1 MKYQRLSQRFLLGT
15 LLLTAGYAAAAS
27 DYDLEASGK
36 NEAAALGNL
45 KMQALRTEMT
55 RHLSQDEIKSN
66 AKIIRTEIFL
76 KIDDFVSEAGEIS
89 YTQDEKKV
97 IAKGRISVDDEKL
110 LAVLGKTP
118 LAKSEGANKVTE
130 ANEANETVSGNS
142 GSGEGELS
150 SAGGDNSVS
159 EKSESV
165 TPENQPETTVSA
177 GAVTASGYEAL
188 KEYQGEASP
197 EDNDKF
203 RSMVLNGST
212 KPEDIR
218 KALENG
224 ANPNI
229 MVSETFG
236 YSSKLKKQLT
246 EEVPLLYKY
255 VSWQSAK
262 LEVVK
267 LLIEYGAWYNWENPA
282 GTISMAE
289 LFLKGREE
297 FLEYWLSLNPDL
309 RRLKNLSL
317 WNVHLEREGEDNQDH
332 LLLDFMQRKDSLK
345 TLDHL
350 TVFNKLLDLG
360 LSPNEKI
367 VLHNCYLPYKV
378 YEKALGGKGSKEDG
392 KKYLAALLDHGA
404 DPNLYTSYENSI
416 LYLAAR
422 DNDAEL
428 LKKAL
433 ARGASITLRDTES
446 YLLIYFS
453 LMYQKAYRGEDGSYS
468 LDFIKAAVDA
478 GGDINFESEDG
489 KRTVAEQFF
498 KRQSS
503 PEIVAYWI
511 GLKPDLK
518 KLKSWDKLKTEAL
531 KNWLDFKSTGE
542 PRHLDL
548 TGKLFDLGFDPGV
561 RDGNHL
567 MLERAYEKGGIPYAR
582 LFLERGADPN
592 AVNAYK
598 APLIFWAAET
608 GNPDLL
614 RLFKEFKADFNAVND
629 HGESVL
635 YDAVSK
641 DEPQMDLIAVL
652 IENGADVNFTRVR
665 NEKSVLMLAVSD
677 RSVAKEDLVDL
688 LLKNGANPN
697 AANSRGR
704 TALMMAVS
712 EPKNPSLK
720 VIESLVNAGAVI
732 DTQDKDTATALSYA
746 IASNHPGAARLLME
760 KGADP
765 EKALAPGHEMKIGK
779 GKDAK
784 MEYKTLKDLVRET
797 DKPEL
802 KELKELLAKYL

>member
-15 LLLTAGYAAAAS
+15 LLLTSGYAAATT

-45 KMQALRTEMT
+45 KMQALRTEMA

-89 YTQDEKKV
+89 YSQEEKKV
-97 IAKGRISVDDEKL
+97 IARGRISVDDEKL

-118 LAKSEGANKVTE
+118 LAKSSGANGV
-130 ANEANETVSGNS
+130 NETASGNS

-165 TPENQPETTVSA
+165 TPETPPETNTPA
-177 GAVTASGYEAL
+177 GAITASGYEAL
-188 KEYQGEASP
+188 REYQGQVST

-212 KPEDIR
+212 KIEDIR

-255 VSWQSAK
+255 VNWKSAK

-267 LLIEYGAWYNWENPA
+267 LLIEHGAWYNWENPA

-289 LFLKGREE
+289 LFLKGKEE

-378 YEKALGGKGSKEDG
+378 YVKALEG
-392 KKYLAALLDHGA
+392 
-404 DPNLYTSYENSI
+404 
-416 LYLAAR
+416 
-422 DNDAEL
+422 
-428 LKKAL
+428 
-433 ARGASITLRDTES
+433 
-446 YLLIYFS
+446 
-453 LMYQKAYRGEDGSYS
+453 
-468 LDFIKAAVDA
+468 
-478 GGDINFESEDG
+478 
-489 KRTVAEQFF
+489 
-498 KRQSS
+498 
-503 PEIVAYWI
+503 
-511 GLKPDLK
+511 
-518 KLKSWDKLKTEAL
+518 
-531 KNWLDFKSTGE
+531 
-542 PRHLDL
+542 
-548 TGKLFDLGFDPGV
+548 
-561 RDGNHL
+561 
-567 MLERAYEKGGIPYAR
+567 
-582 LFLERGADPN
+582 
-592 AVNAYK
+592 
-598 APLIFWAAET
+598 
-608 GNPDLL
+608 
-614 RLFKEFKADFNAVND
+614 
-629 HGESVL
+629 
-635 YDAVSK
+635 
-641 DEPQMDLIAVL
+641 
-652 IENGADVNFTRVR
+652 
-665 NEKSVLMLAVSD
+665 
-677 RSVAKEDLVDL
+677 
-688 LLKNGANPN
+688 
-697 AANSRGR
+697 
-704 TALMMAVS
+704 
-712 EPKNPSLK
+712 
-720 VIESLVNAGAVI
+720 
-732 DTQDKDTATALSYA
+732 
-746 IASNHPGAARLLME
+746 
-760 KGADP
+760 
-765 EKALAPGHEMKIGK
+765 
-779 GKDAK
+779 
-784 MEYKTLKDLVRET
+784 
-797 DKPEL
+797 
-802 KELKELLAKYL
+802 

>member
-1 MKYQRLSQRFLLGT
+1 MNYQRLSQGFLLGT
-15 LLLTAGYAAAAS
+15 LLLTSGYAAATA

-36 NEAAALGNL
+36 NEAAALGHL
-45 KMQALRTEMT
+45 KMQALRTEMA

-89 YTQDEKKV
+89 YSQDEKKV

-110 LAVLGKTP
+110 LAVLGKAH
-118 LAKSEGANKVTE
+118 LAKSDGANKV
-130 ANEANETVSGNS
+130 AEANETVSGNS

-150 SAGGDNSVS
+150 SAGLANPASDKP
-159 EKSESV
+159 ETV
-165 TPENQPETTVSA
+165 TPENPPETNTPA
-177 GAVTASGYEAL
+177 GAITASGYEAL
-188 KEYQGEASP
+188 REYQGQVST

-212 KPEDIR
+212 KIEDIR

-246 EEVPLLYKY
+246 EEVPLIYKY

-317 WNVHLEREGEDNQDH
+317 WDVHLEREDKQKH

-378 YEKALGGKGSKEDG
+378 YAKALEGRESPDDG
-392 KKYLAALLDHGA
+392 KKYLVALLDHGA

-433 ARGASITLRDTES
+433 ARGASITPEGTES
-446 YLLIYFS
+446 YLLSYFS

-489 KRTVAEQFF
+489 KRTVAEQLFT
-498 KRQSS
+498 RRSS
-503 PEIVAYWI
+503 PEIIAYWI
-511 GLKPDLK
+511 SLKPDLK
-518 KLKSWDKLKTEAL
+518 KLKSWDKLKVEAL
-531 KNWLDFKSTGE
+531 KNWLDFKSIGE
-542 PRHLDL
+542 PRHLEL
-548 TGKLFDLGFDPGV
+548 TGKLFDLGFEPGV

-567 MLERAYEKGGIPYAR
+567 MLESAYEKGGLPYAR

-641 DEPQMDLIAVL
+641 DEPKMDLIAVL
-652 IENGADVNFTRVR
+652 LENGADVNFTRKR

-677 RSVAKEDLVDL
+677 RSVAKEELVDL

-697 AANSRGR
+697 AANSQGR

-712 EPKNPSLK
+712 EPRNPILK
-720 VIESLVNAGAVI
+720 VIESLINAGAVV

-746 IASNHPGAARLLME
+746 IASNHPSAVRLLME

-765 EKALAPGHEMKIGK
+765 EKALAPGHEVKIGK

>member
-1 MKYQRLSQRFLLGT
+1 MKYQRLSQGFLLGT
-15 LLLTAGYAAAAS
+15 LLLTAGYAAATAE
-27 DYDLEASGK
+27 YDLEASGK

-45 KMQALRTEMT
+45 KMQALRTEMA

-89 YTQDEKKV
+89 YTQNEKKV
-97 IAKGRISVDDEKL
+97 IARGRISVDDEKL
-110 LAVLGKTP
+110 LSVLGKTP
-118 LAKSEGANKVTE
+118 LAKSNGATE
-130 ANEANETVSGNS
+130 TASGNS
-142 GSGEGELS
+142 GSGSEVAS
-150 SAGGDNSVS
+150 SAGGNNIVS
-159 EKSESV
+159 EKSETV
-165 TPENQPETTVSA
+165 TPENPPETNVPA

-203 RSMVLNGST
+203 RRMVLYSST

-229 MVSETFG
+229 MIAEDFG

-317 WNVHLEREGEDNQDH
+317 WDVHLEREDNKKH
-332 LLLDFMQRKDSLK
+332 LLMDFMQRKDSLK

-360 LSPNEKI
+360 LTPNEKI

-378 YEKALGGKGSKEDG
+378 YVKALEGKGSKEDG

-422 DNDAEL
+422 ENDADL

-433 ARGASITLRDTES
+433 ARGASITPEGIES
-446 YLLIYFS
+446 YLLYYFS
-453 LMYQKAYRGEDGSYS
+453 LMYQKAYQGEDGSYS
-468 LDFIKAAVDA
+468 LDFIKAVVDA

-489 KRTVAEQFF
+489 KRTVAEQLFT
-498 KRQSS
+498 RRSS
-503 PEIVAYWI
+503 PEIIAYWI
-511 GLKPDLK
+511 DLKPDLK

-531 KNWLDFKSTGE
+531 KGWLDSKSIGE
-542 PRHLDL
+542 PRHLEL
-548 TGKLFDLGFDPGV
+548 TGKLFDLGFEPGV

-567 MLERAYEKGGIPYAR
+567 MLERAYEKGGLPYAR

-598 APLIFWAAET
+598 EPLIFWAAET
-608 GNPDLL
+608 GNPELL
-614 RLFKEFKADFNAVND
+614 QLVKEFKADFNAVND

-641 DEPQMDLIAVL
+641 DEPKMDLIAVL
-652 IENGADVNFTRVR
+652 IENGADVNFTRKR

-677 RSVAKEDLVDL
+677 RSVAKEELVDL

-720 VIESLVNAGAVI
+720 VIESLLNAGAVI

-746 IASNHPGAARLLME
+746 IASNHPGAVRLLME

-784 MEYKTLKDLVRET
+784 MEYKTLKDLVKET

>member
-1 MKYQRLSQRFLLGT
+1 MKYQRLSQGFLLGT
-15 LLLTAGYAAAAS
+15 LLLTAGYAAATAE
-27 DYDLEASGK
+27 YDLEASGK

-45 KMQALRTEMT
+45 KMQALRTEMA

-89 YTQDEKKV
+89 YTQNEKKV
-97 IAKGRISVDDEKL
+97 IVRGRISVDDEKL
-110 LAVLGKTP
+110 LSVLGKTP
-118 LAKSEGANKVTE
+118 LAKSSGANGV
-130 ANEANETVSGNS
+130 NETASGNS

-150 SAGGDNSVS
+150 SAGGSNPASDKP
-159 EKSESV
+159 ETV
-165 TPENQPETTVSA
+165 TPETNTPA

-188 KEYQGEASP
+188 REYQGQVST

-212 KPEDIR
+212 KIEDIR

-317 WNVHLEREGEDNQDH
+317 WDVHLEREDKQKH

-378 YEKALGGKGSKEDG
+378 YAKALEGRESPDDG
-392 KKYLAALLDHGA
+392 KKYLVALLDHGA

-433 ARGASITLRDTES
+433 ARGASITPEGTES
-446 YLLIYFS
+446 YLLSYFS

-542 PRHLDL
+542 PRHLEL
-548 TGKLFDLGFDPGV
+548 TGKLFDLGFDPAV

-567 MLERAYEKGGIPYAR
+567 MLERAYEKGGLPYAR

-608 GNPDLL
+608 GNPELL

-641 DEPQMDLIAVL
+641 DEPKMDLIAVL
-652 IENGADVNFTRVR
+652 IENGADLNFTRVR

-677 RSVAKEDLVDL
+677 RSATKEQAVDL

-712 EPKNPSLK
+712 EPRNPSLK
-720 VIESLVNAGAVI
+720 VIESLLNAGAVI
-732 DTQDKDTATALSYA
+732 DTQDKDGATALTYA
-746 IASNHPGAARLLME
+746 IASNHPGAVRLLME

-765 EKALAPGHEMKIGK
+765 EKALAPGHEVKIGT

-784 MEYKTLKDLVRET
+784 KEYKTLKDLVRET

-802 KELKELLAKYL
+802 KELKELLARYL

>member
-1 MKYQRLSQRFLLGT
+1 MNYQRLSQGFLLGT
-15 LLLTAGYAAAAS
+15 LLLTSCYAAAMA

-45 KMQALRTEMT
+45 KMQALRTEMA

-89 YTQDEKKV
+89 YSQDEKKV

-110 LAVLGKTP
+110 RAVLGKTP
-118 LAKSEGANKVTE
+118 LAKSSGANGV
-130 ANEANETVSGNS
+130 NETASGNS

-150 SAGGDNSVS
+150 SAGVANPASDKP
-159 EKSESV
+159 ETV
-165 TPENQPETTVSA
+165 TPENPPETNTPA
-177 GAVTASGYEAL
+177 GAITASGYEAL
-188 KEYQGEASP
+188 REYQGQVST

-212 KPEDIR
+212 KIEDIR

-246 EEVPLLYKY
+246 EEVPLIYKY

-317 WNVHLEREGEDNQDH
+317 WDVHLEREDKQKH
-332 LLLDFMQRKDSLK
+332 LLLDFMQQKDSLK

-378 YEKALGGKGSKEDG
+378 YAKALEGRESPDDG
-392 KKYLAALLDHGA
+392 KKYLVALLDHGA

-433 ARGASITLRDTES
+433 ARGASITPEGTES
-446 YLLIYFS
+446 YLLSYFS

-489 KRTVAEQFF
+489 KRTVAEQLFT
-498 KRQSS
+498 RRSS
-503 PEIVAYWI
+503 PEIIAYWI
-511 GLKPDLK
+511 SLKPDLK
-518 KLKSWDKLKTEAL
+518 KLKSWDKLKVEAL
-531 KNWLDFKSTGE
+531 KNWLDFKSIGE
-542 PRHLDL
+542 PRHLEL
-548 TGKLFDLGFDPGV
+548 TGKLFDLGFEPGV

-567 MLERAYEKGGIPYAR
+567 MLESAYEKGGLPYAR

-641 DEPQMDLIAVL
+641 DEPEMDLIAVF
-652 IENGADVNFTRVR
+652 IENGADVNFIRKK

-677 RSVAKEDLVDL
+677 RSVAKEQVVDL

-712 EPKNPSLK
+712 EPRNPSLK
-720 VIESLVNAGAVI
+720 VIESLINAGAVI

>member
-1 MKYQRLSQRFLLGT
+1 MNYQRLSQGFLLGT
-15 LLLTAGYAAAAS
+15 LLLTSGYAAATA

-45 KMQALRTEMT
+45 KMQALRTEMA

-89 YTQDEKKV
+89 YSQDEKKV

-110 LAVLGKTP
+110 LAVLGKAH
-118 LAKSEGANKVTE
+118 LAKSDGANKV
-130 ANEANETVSGNS
+130 AEANETVSGNS

-150 SAGGDNSVS
+150 SAGLANPASDKP
-159 EKSESV
+159 ETV
-165 TPENQPETTVSA
+165 TPENPPETNTPA
-177 GAVTASGYEAL
+177 GAITASGYEAL
-188 KEYQGEASP
+188 REYQGQVST

-212 KPEDIR
+212 KIEDIR

-246 EEVPLLYKY
+246 EEVPLIYKY

-317 WNVHLEREGEDNQDH
+317 WDVHLEREDKQKH

-360 LSPNEKI
+360 LSPNEKT

-378 YEKALGGKGSKEDG
+378 YVKALEGRESPDDG
-392 KKYLAALLDHGA
+392 KKYLVALLDHGA

-433 ARGASITLRDTES
+433 ARGASITPEGTES
-446 YLLIYFS
+446 YLLSYFS

-567 MLERAYEKGGIPYAR
+567 MLERAYEKGGLPYAR

-641 DEPQMDLIAVL
+641 DEPKMDLIAVL
-652 IENGADVNFTRVR
+652 IENGANVNFTRVR

-677 RSVAKEDLVDL
+677 RSVAKEDLVAL

-720 VIESLVNAGAVI
+720 VIESLINAGAVI

>member
-1 MKYQRLSQRFLLGT
+1 MKYQRLSQGFLLGT
-15 LLLTAGYAAAAS
+15 LLLTAGYAAAKT

-45 KMQALRTEMT
+45 KMQALRTEMA

-89 YTQDEKKV
+89 YTQNEKKV
-97 IAKGRISVDDEKL
+97 IARGRISVDDEKL
-110 LAVLGKTP
+110 LAALGKTP
-118 LAKSEGANKVTE
+118 LAKSNGATE
-130 ANEANETVSGNS
+130 TASGNS
-142 GSGEGELS
+142 GSGSEVAS
-150 SAGGDNSVS
+150 SAGGNNIAS
-159 EKSESV
+159 EKSETV
-165 TPENQPETTVSA
+165 TPENPPETNVPA
-177 GAVTASGYEAL
+177 GAVTATGYEAL

-203 RSMVLNGST
+203 RRMVLYSST

-229 MVSETFG
+229 MIAEDFG

-317 WNVHLEREGEDNQDH
+317 WDVHLEREDKQKH

-378 YEKALGGKGSKEDG
+378 YAKALEGRESPDDG
-392 KKYLAALLDHGA
+392 KKYLVALLDHGA

-433 ARGASITLRDTES
+433 ARGASITPEGTES
-446 YLLIYFS
+446 YLLSYFS

-489 KRTVAEQFF
+489 KRTVAEQLFT
-498 KRQSS
+498 RRSS
-503 PEIVAYWI
+503 PEIIAYWI

-518 KLKSWDKLKTEAL
+518 KLKSWDKLKSEAL
-531 KNWLDFKSTGE
+531 ENWLDFKSIGE
-542 PRHLDL
+542 PRHLEL
-548 TGKLFDLGFDPGV
+548 TGKLFDMGFEPGV

-567 MLERAYEKGGIPYAR
+567 MLERAYEKGGLPYAR

-608 GNPDLL
+608 GNPELL

-641 DEPQMDLIAVL
+641 DEPKMELIAVL
-652 IENGADVNFTRVR
+652 IENGADLNFTRVR

-677 RSVAKEDLVDL
+677 RSATKEQAVDL

-712 EPKNPSLK
+712 EPRNPSLK
-720 VIESLVNAGAVI
+720 VIESLLNAGAVI
-732 DTQDKDTATALSYA
+732 DTQDKDGATALTYA
-746 IASNHPGAARLLME
+746 IASNHPGAVRLLME

-802 KELKELLAKYL
+802 KELKELLARYL